1 MSKENM
7 KWLAWTVLIIGIF
20 VLADEFS
27 RWY

>member
-1 MSKENM
+1 MSSENV
-7 KWLAWTVLIIGIF
+7 KWLFWSVLIIGIF